1 MCNVSSQFFTKR
13 KSIRDFK
20 GGKEAKRKKKAFQ
33 LDEKQAKFPAHD
45 KVAQVGKSGTN
56 GLKWTKVENQGG
68 RKEVGHVD
76 IFKELNV

>member
-33 LDEKQAKFPAHD
+33 VDEKQAKFPAHD
-45 KVAQVGKSGTN
+45 KVAQVGKSGI
-56 GLKWTKVENQGG
+56 KVVI
-68 RKEVGHVD
+68 KVVG
-76 IFKELNV
+76 